1 MEKPV
6 KYILYLKPTVPVGL
20 IVAQGSDALPQNEQG
35 VVYVPCLLQ
44 PLSKRLGFVASFRAS
59 QVTQRKPGRCSLVS
73 YFLYKWSF
81 PGAGATVGQQSCPVL
96 ILSLDNY
103 LTNYE

>member
-1 MEKPV
+1 MSSHVTEGSKHC
-6 KYILYLKPTVPVGL
+6 KILPNIHFIQPTVPVSL

-59 QVTQRKPGRCSLVS
+59 QVTQGKPERCNSVS
-73 YFLYKWSF
+73 Y
-81 PGAGATVGQQSCPVL
+81 
-96 ILSLDNY
+96 SLH
-103 LTNYE
+103 